1 MSGSEDGENRALNA
15 AELDMVKDTQPPEI
29 REKSSEDLKAL
40 AHRLRTAHQR
50 AHDIMIRQQ
59 REMRGRAD
67 PHGTKPATDAAGS
80 VAKTESLMA
89 AIRRVDAELSRRE
102 EAETGKPSPSEF
114 ARKALEMKMAARG
127 GQHPDP
133 GRTTKTGMH
142 PKKRT
147 EEFAT
152 GTPRSEM
159 GRVSQQ
165 QKVSQGRKDSG
176 KG

>member
-1 MSGSEDGENRALNA
+1 MSGSEDGEDRALNA
-15 AELDMVKDTQPPEI
+15 AELDMVKETQPPEI
-29 REKSSEDLKAL
+29 GRKTSEELKAL

-50 AHDIMIRQQ
+50 AHDVKSRQQ
-59 REMRGRAD
+59 D
-67 PHGTKPATDAAGS
+67 S
-80 VAKTESLMA
+80 VAKTGSLME

-133 GRTTKTGMH
+133 GRTSKTGMH
-142 PKKRT
+142 PRKRT
-147 EEFAT
+147 EEFAI
-152 GTPRSEM
+152 GAPRSEM
-159 GRVSQQ
+159 GRGPQQ
-165 QKVSQGRKDSG
+165 QKVAQGRKDSG